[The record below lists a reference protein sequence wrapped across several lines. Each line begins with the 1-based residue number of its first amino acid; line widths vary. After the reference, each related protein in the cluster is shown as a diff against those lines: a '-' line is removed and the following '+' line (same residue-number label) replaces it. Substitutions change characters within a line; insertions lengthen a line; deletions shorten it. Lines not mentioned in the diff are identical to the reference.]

1 MKKLMLAVMAVAL
14 TACTSLTTGYRSLAS
29 IVVPTNIE
37 MVAEKLDYFS
47 GQRSVVTY
55 CSGVAV
61 NPHTIITAGHC
72 TKAAKTASESERTDL
87 TIMWDGK
94 VKIRLQNGKTY
105 LATIVKE
112 AFSEGDDKSRD
123 WAVLQIDEDVLTYA
137 AIGNSDDLAVGDELA
152 IVGNSYGEMIF
163 TFSTGV
169 VSYINRE
176 LKGYGVFIQTTAFA
190 APGNSGGGVF
200 DMHGRLIGIL
210 TRGGGGIS
218 FVVPINLMLAEL
230 HGLDQRTHG
239 Q

>member
-1 MKKLMLAVMAVAL
+1 MKKLMLAVMAVVL

-47 GQRSVVTY
+47 GQRSVITY

-61 NPHTIITAGHC
+61 NSRTIITAGHC
-72 TKAAKTASESERTDL
+72 TKAAKNAASTERTDL

-94 VKIRLQNGKTY
+94 VKIRLQNGQTY
-105 LATIVKE
+105 LATIVKDS
-112 AFSEGDDKSRD
+112 FSEGELAQD
-123 WAVLQIDEDVLTYA
+123 WAVLKIDEDVLTFVQ
-137 AIGNSDDLAVGDELA
+137 IGNSDDLAVGDELA

-176 LKGYGVFIQTTAFA
+176 LPGYGVFIQTTAFA

-200 DMHGRLIGIL
+200 DMHGRLVGIL

-230 HGLDQRTHG
+230 HDIKESTHG
-239 Q
+239 R